1 MLFMRKIIFLKDFRS
16 FYLLMLL
23 GALLFSLIS
32 VRGFSKETDQ
42 GLAQDMSDKSYKEAS
57 KSSQYHSI
65 EDIDKKINE
74 LEEMKR
80 GYESKAIKQANQA
93 QRLQF
98 IEGELQTAKRYWRAA
113 EDNRKI
119 ATRIQKEI
127 DELKIERI
135 KLQKKK
141 G

>member
-1 MLFMRKIIFLKDFRS
+1 MRKIKFLKDFRS

-80 GYESKAIKQANQA
+80 GYESKAIKQVNQA

-98 IEGELQTAKRYWRAA
+98 IEGELQAAKRYWRAA

-119 ATRIQKEI
+119 VTRIQKEI
-127 DELKIERI
+127 DELKIERM

>member
-1 MLFMRKIIFLKDFRS
+1 MRMAKLFRDLRS
-16 FYLLMLL
+16 SYLLVLL
-23 GALLFSLIS
+23 AVLLFSSFS
-32 VRGFSKETDQ
+32 VRGIAKE
-42 GLAQDMSDKSYKEAS
+42 GLSQNASDKSYTKPS
-57 KSSQYHSI
+57 KSVRYDSVD
-65 EDIDKKINE
+65 DIDKKINE

-80 GYESKAIKQANQA
+80 GYEAKAIKQVNQA

-98 IEGELQTAKRYWRAA
+98 IEGQLQEAKRYWRSA

-127 DELKIERI
+127 DELKIERM
-135 KLQKKK
+135 KLQKK

>member
-1 MLFMRKIIFLKDFRS
+1 MLFMRKIKFLKDFRS

-80 GYESKAIKQANQA
+80 GYESKAIKQVNQA

-98 IEGELQTAKRYWRAA
+98 IEGELQAAKRYWRAA

-119 ATRIQKEI
+119 VTRIQKEI
-127 DELKIERI
+127 DELKIERM

>member
-1 MLFMRKIIFLKDFRS
+1 MRKIKFTEDCRS

-23 GALLFSLIS
+23 GVLLFSSFS
-32 VRGFSKETDQ
+32 VDGFAKDTLNQ
-42 GLAQDMSDKSYKEAS
+42 GLAQDISDKSYTGSS
-57 KSSQYHSI
+57 KSSQYNSI

-80 GYESKAIKQANQA
+80 GYESKAIKQVNQA

-98 IEGELQTAKRYWRAA
+98 IEGQLQEAKRYWKAA

-119 ATRIQKEI
+119 VTRIQKEI
-127 DELKIERI
+127 DELKIERMN
-135 KLQKKK
+135 LQSKKR
-141 G
+141 